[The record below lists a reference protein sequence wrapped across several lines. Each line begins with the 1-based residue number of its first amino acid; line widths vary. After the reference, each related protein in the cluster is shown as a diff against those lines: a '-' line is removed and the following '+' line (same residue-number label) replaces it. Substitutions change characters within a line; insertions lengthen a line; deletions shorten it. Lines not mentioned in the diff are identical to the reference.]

1 MSKKLKILLASK
13 SIGVGE
19 LMKKKREE
27 ILDERFDTER
37 KKIITEKKILSKK
50 SGVLKLACPNL

>member
-1 MSKKLKILLASK
+1 MSKNLKILLASE

-19 LMKKKREE
+19 RMKKKREE

-37 KKIITEKKILSKK
+37 KKIITEKKDSI
-50 SGVLKLACPNL
+50 